1 LESDISAQQTRVV
14 NSIQEGIMFKKI
26 PLIMLFSLIT
36 VFPVVADEFSLLN
49 EEKIGDFKMG
59 LSEQDIKQKI
69 SCPLK
74 LGEEQLWGADGI
86 YHQVW
91 SYPACG
97 LSFSMSSAQK
107 GGNKSIDGITVT
119 SPNTLKTKRGIQIGS
134 SEQAVIK
141 AYGNDKATDAGA
153 DKQTFVAGSIYGGL
167 VFNFK
172 HNKVTSIF
180 LGAGAE

>member
-1 LESDISAQQTRVV
+1 MVKAAWAHIPNYL
-14 NSIQEGIMFKKI
+14 QEGTMFKKI
-26 PLIMLFSLIT
+26 PLLMLLSIVT
-36 VFPVVADEFSLLN
+36 VFPAVADEMSLLN

-59 LSEQDIKQKI
+59 LSETDLKEKV
-69 SCPLK
+69 SCPLQ
-74 LGEEQLWGADGI
+74 LEEEQLWGADGI

-91 SYPACG
+91 NYPACG

-107 GGNKSIDGITVT
+107 GGSKSVDGITVT
-119 SPNTLKTKRGIQIGS
+119 SPSVLKTKRGIQIGS
-134 SEQAVIK
+134 SQQAVIK
-141 AYGNDKATDAGA
+141 AYRHDKATDAGA

-172 HNKVTSIF
+172 QHKVTSIF